1 MALESGIL
9 KPEEFGIQTEAEQ
22 AKYIMDAR
30 NLRAECGPVR
40 TQQGEDGDTIY
51 SLDEDKQQRFN
62 QIFETL
68 KVLGRSDPEDKLLV
82 TVGLKGMKSTD
93 FPEGKKVCVV
103 GDGINDLQSFKAADV
118 SFAMGSGKA
127 ISRNAA
133 TFVLCNNEFESVLRG
148 VMWGRNIFS
157 NVKKFLQFQVACNF
171 ACIATL
177 ILGTIG
183 LTEPP
188 FQPTQLIWLNLIMD
202 ILGAIALATAP
213 PLASVIN
220 QEATTGKTKILT
232 KTVWRQ
238 IYGVAVWMVA
248 VMFLVIWFGRTIYG
262 LDYEKDT
269 QTTDRCPKDAI
280 TGTRPDTCEALTQAE
295 NKKTHMTIVITTF
308 VFLQFFNLINC
319 RVIGAD
325 EYNIFKR
332 FFNSIPFLL
341 VLVTIFGV
349 QFAASDLGIFRF
361 IFDTSRINGEQFG
374 QCVLTGSTVLLAALI
389 LKLSPAEW
397 VERIPVQIDENQVMG
412 EGTPLM
418 NGYSQS
424 KGGIETLRLGIN
436 NGDDENDG
444 YTREN

>member
-1 MALESGIL
+1 MTTKGFRTIGFSYKDYSKADFESLGDFATAVNKVEANQTFVGIISLKDPLRDNVKNVVKYAAKGFITVRMVSGDDLQTASVMALESGIL
-9 KPEEFGIQTEAEQ
+9 KAEEFGIQTEAEQ

-82 TVGLKGMKSTD
+82 TVGLKGMKSAD

-133 TFVLCNNEFESVLRG
+133 TFVLCNDEFESILRG

-220 QEATTGKTKILT
+220 
-232 KTVWRQ
+232 
-238 IYGVAVWMVA
+238 
-248 VMFLVIWFGRTIYG
+248 
-262 LDYEKDT
+262 
-269 QTTDRCPKDAI
+269 
-280 TGTRPDTCEALTQAE
+280 
-295 NKKTHMTIVITTF
+295 
-308 VFLQFFNLINC
+308 
-319 RVIGAD
+319 
-325 EYNIFKR
+325 
-332 FFNSIPFLL
+332 
-341 VLVTIFGV
+341 
-349 QFAASDLGIFRF
+349 
-361 IFDTSRINGEQFG
+361 
-374 QCVLTGSTVLLAALI
+374 
-389 LKLSPAEW
+389 
-397 VERIPVQIDENQVMG
+397 
-412 EGTPLM
+412 
-418 NGYSQS
+418 
-424 KGGIETLRLGIN
+424 
-436 NGDDENDG
+436 
-444 YTREN
+444 